1 MAVEFKKPVSR
12 KVAHTQG
19 TVVVTLEKDSVV
31 MRAAGKQKGVRVPLS
46 QIAKMGLMNA
56 GACLTEEEW
65 TTPVRTL
72 RKLAQVMR

>member
-12 KVAHTQG
+12 KVSHTQG
-19 TVVVTLEKDSVV
+19 TVVVTLDKDSVV
-31 MRAAGKQKGVRVPLS
+31 MRAAGKQKGVRVPLA

-65 TTPVRTL
+65 ELPVKTL
-72 RKLAQVMR
+72 RKLASVVG